1 MSTVTGNVAQG
12 SLATLRK
19 FVRAPRQQQGE
30 VCELCAKSLA
40 PVHQHLLELDKRRVT
55 CACDACTILFDGNA
69 RQRFRR
75 IPRDSRQLR
84 GFLMDD
90 QEWESLL
97 IPINLAFFAYSSAA
111 GRVVAQY
118 PSPGGVMESS
128 LDLHYWSAI
137 AERNPVLLQFEPD
150 VEALLVNRL
159 SSANP
164 RYFRAPIDQCFR
176 LVGIIR
182 TQWHG
187 LSGGTQVWR
196 EIDGFF
202 GELAQASGEE
212 HCA

>member
-1 MSTVTGNVAQG
+1 MSTATGHVAQG

-30 VCELCAKSLA
+30 VCELCAKPLA
-40 PVHQHLLELDKRRVT
+40 PEHHHLLELDKRRVT

-75 IPRDSRQLR
+75 IPRDLRQLR

-97 IPINLAFFAYSSAA
+97 IPINLAFFTYSSAA

-118 PSPGGVMESS
+118 PSPGGLMESS

-137 AERNPVLLQFEPD
+137 VERNPVLLQFEPD

-159 SSANP
+159 SGNHL
-164 RYFRAPIDQCFR
+164 YFRAPIDQCFR
-176 LVGIIR
+176 LAGILR
-182 TQWHG
+182 TNWHG

-196 EIDGFF
+196 EIDRFF
-202 GELAQASGEE
+202 GELAHTSGEQP
-212 HCA
+212 CA